1 MEFDL
6 ERSVAILK
14 RTPKVLRSLLEDL
27 DSDFINLNE
36 GPDTWSPFDIIGHL
50 IHGEKTDWISRTEL
64 IQNSNTDKT
73 FAPFDRFAQ
82 FEASKGKSIDDLLDE
97 FERLREANL
106 QKLLSL
112 NITIEDLDKT
122 GIHPALG
129 RVTLR
134 ELLSTWVTHDLGHL
148 AQTSR
153 VLSKQYKNDS
163 GPWIEYISVL
173 NR

>member
-1 MEFDL
+1 M
-6 ERSVAILK
+6 
-14 RTPKVLRSLLEDL
+14 
-27 DSDFINLNE
+27 
-36 GPDTWSPFDIIGHL
+36 
-50 IHGEKTDWISRTEL
+50 

-134 ELLSTWVTHDLGHL
+134 ELLFTWVTHDLGHL